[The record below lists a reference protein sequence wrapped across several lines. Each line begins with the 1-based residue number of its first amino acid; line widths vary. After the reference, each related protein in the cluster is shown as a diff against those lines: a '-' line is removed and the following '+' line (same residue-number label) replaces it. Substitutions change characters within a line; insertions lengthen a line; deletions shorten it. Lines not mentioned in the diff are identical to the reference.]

1 MLKGKSYFNERLY
14 EESELH
20 EWNCEKS
27 NYWSCLL
34 GQESYEKLLRYS
46 KPFKHYLRDGSF
58 WENECENME
67 LFQYLNHEN
76 DKEQKVSFGLDVLI
90 EMTFGT
96 FYQCIVGYAVE
107 KLHTNLCEHKQ
118 YFVETIYQ
126 DFLHSCAKRLQT
138 VCVRTLTIR
147 MHEYKERGRLQGKS
161 PREEYEYFCFQIIGK
176 KEFVKETFQ
185 LFPALYRIVE
195 EIVEFM
201 VQCYTEVIVNFEA
214 DYNEI
219 QEVFEAEVIEQK
231 ISHITGNFSDVHN
244 KGHQVLKIQLE
255 SGMEIFYK
263 PRSMDNEKI
272 YNELLQWISKRT
284 NITQYSYRFLSKK
297 NYSWSAAIYYK
308 ECSTVG
314 QLREYYKRL
323 GAQIFLAYLLG
334 TKDLHFENLI
344 ASGEYPV
351 LVDLETLVNI
361 KYNHKRETAKEE
373 ILYQLSQS
381 VLYSGILPCYHW
393 SQNGIGINSSAISG
407 TKDQIYPFKIP
418 VIVNDKTSNMQILYR
433 YPVTQQKD
441 NLATVKGEF
450 YEPSQYIQ
458 EIIEGFTRAYR
469 AVSNEKEKFG
479 LLLKRLQPLVCRY
492 LVADTQRYSM
502 LLNSSYH
509 PSLLKDGVEREI
521 FLHAMWQGRKEEE
534 KEIVEAEV
542 RDLLYGDIPLFYYR
556 LDGTALY
563 TSTGK
568 AILNYFEKSATD
580 ILSVKLASLNEDDL
594 ERQCSFISL
603 SLEMLSKDIYTN
615 RIYYVDGM
623 KKFEN
628 FSINKLK
635 KDIEYLIQRILKF
648 AVWNGT
654 HTEVSWYTIQ
664 FRTNR
669 SSIWELSAMNMYLY
683 DGLAGM
689 LVIFS
694 ILKEK
699 EHNKNV
705 EEIFITLEK
714 MLFHY
719 TENGMEDL
727 SKLESKRTGAYDGE
741 GSILY
746 AYMILYQMSGDI
758 HYLNYAKKHAKIM
771 EQLLEMDKTYDLI
784 SGNAGAA
791 YVLLILYEITKDR
804 QFLIIAEKAVECLEK
819 TAILQKEG
827 IGWVIDSETLPMS
840 GMAHGNSGFLMSVIK
855 LWKLTKDKK
864 YEELAEQIWKYEEA
878 LYDEQI
884 NNWTDM
890 RFEDRE
896 SDDIGSMAWCH
907 GAPGIVLSR
916 IYCYELVEDE
926 KWKERFRRDIF
937 RGYEKLKQFWKRD
950 SWSLCHGRCGNL
962 WILEEVENFF
972 IRKGWVKETETQA
985 NQFKMM
991 CLKEMIHMLPQE
1003 RLNPGLMN
1011 GYGGIL
1017 LYLLNLLKG

>member
-1 MLKGKSYFNERLY
+1 MLKGRSYFNERVY
-14 EESELH
+14 EESELY

-46 KPFKHYLRDGSF
+46 KPFEHYLRNDSF
-58 WENECENME
+58 RENECENME
-67 LFQYLNHEN
+67 LFEYLNYED
-76 DKEQKVSFGLDVLI
+76 DKKQKISFCSDVLI
-90 EMTFGT
+90 GMTFGT
-96 FYQCIVGYAVE
+96 FYQCIVDYAVE
-107 KLHTNLCEHKQ
+107 NLHTNLCEHKL

-126 DFLHSCAKRLQT
+126 DFSHSCAKRLQA

-147 MHEYKERGRLQGKS
+147 MHEYKERGRLKGKS

-185 LFPALYRIVE
+185 LFPVLYRIVE

-214 DYNEI
+214 DYYEL
-219 QEVFEAEVIEQK
+219 QKVFGVEAIEQK
-231 ISHITGNFSDVHN
+231 ISHITGDFSDVHN
-244 KGHQVLKIQLE
+244 RGHQVLKIQLE

-272 YNELLQWISKRT
+272 YNELLQWISERT

-297 NYSWSAAIYYK
+297 NYSWSSVVCYK
-308 ECSTVG
+308 ECDTVG

-323 GAQIFLAYLLG
+323 GVQIFLAYLLG
-334 TKDLHFENLI
+334 TRDLHFENLI

-361 KYNHKRETAKEE
+361 KYNYKCETAKEE

-381 VLYSGILPCYHW
+381 VLYSGILPYYHW
-393 SQNGIGINSSAISG
+393 SQNGTGINSSAING
-407 TKDQIYPFKIP
+407 TKNQVYPFKIP

-433 YPVTQQKD
+433 YPVTHQKD
-441 NLATVKGEF
+441 NLATVKGVF

-458 EIIEGFTRAYR
+458 EIIEGFTKAYR
-469 AVSNEKEKFG
+469 VVSNEKEKFG
-479 LLLKRLQPLVCRY
+479 LLLKRLESLACRY

-509 PSLLKDGVEREI
+509 PSLLKDGAEREI
-521 FLHAMWQGRKEEE
+521 FLHAMWQGRRE
-534 KEIVEAEV
+534 KDEQIVAAEV

-568 AILNYFEKSATD
+568 AILNYFEKSAMD
-580 ILSVKLASLNEDDL
+580 ILSAKLESLHEDDL
-594 ERQCSFISL
+594 ERQCSFLSL
-603 SLEMLSKDIYTN
+603 SLEMLNKDIYTN
-615 RIYYVDGM
+615 RIYHVDG
-623 KKFEN
+623 KKKSEI
-628 FSINKLK
+628 FSVNKLK
-635 KDIEYLIQRILKF
+635 KDIEDLTRRMLKF
-648 AVWNGT
+648 AVWNET

-664 FRTNR
+664 FKSNR
-669 SSIWELSAMNMYLY
+669 PSIWELSPMNMYLY

-694 ILKEK
+694 LLKRK
-699 EHNKNV
+699 EHNKNM

-714 MLFHY
+714 MLFRY
-719 TENGMEDL
+719 TEDGIEDL
-727 SKLESKRTGAYDGE
+727 SKLESQRTGAYDGE

-746 AYMILYQMSGDI
+746 TYIILYQMTGDI
-758 HYLNYAKKHAKIM
+758 QYLDYAKKHAKIM
-771 EQLLEMDKTYDLI
+771 EQLLEMDKTYDFI
-784 SGNAGAA
+784 SGNTGAA
-791 YVLLILYEITKDR
+791 YVLLMLYEITRNK
-804 QFLIIAEKAVECLEK
+804 QFLIMAQKAVQCLEK
-819 TAILQKEG
+819 STISQKEG

-840 GMAHGNSGFLMSVIK
+840 GMAHGNSGFLMPVIK
-855 LWKLTKDKK
+855 LWKLTEDKK
-864 YEELAEQIWKYEEA
+864 YEVLAEHIWEYEES

-884 NNWTDM
+884 NNWIDM
-890 RFEDRE
+890 RFKDRE
-896 SDDIGSMAWCH
+896 SDDIGSMGWCH

-916 IYCYELVEDE
+916 IYCYEWVEDE
-926 KWKERFRRDIF
+926 KWKGRFRRDIF
-937 RGYEKLKQFWKRD
+937 RGYAKLKQFWKRD
-950 SWSLCHGRCGNL
+950 SWSLCHGCCGNL
-962 WILEEVENFF
+962 WILEEVESFL
-972 IRKGWVKETETQA
+972 IRKGWIEETKTRA

-1017 LYLLNLLKG
+1017 LYLLNLLDG